1 MSAFFAVVVTA
12 LFAVA
17 GLVVD
22 FGSALQTKREAI
34 DVARHAAL
42 AGAAQTSIADLRS
55 GDYRIDPVGAE
66 AAAHRFLAAAGADG
80 TVTATTD
87 LVVVRVTASRPT
99 TFLGLFGAERIT
111 VTGAGQARA
120 LHGVTRED
128 P

>member
-1 MSAFFAVVVTA
+1 MSAFFAVVVSA

-22 FGSALQTKREAI
+22 YGGALQTKREAI
-34 DVARHAAL
+34 DLARHAAL
-42 AGAAQTSIADLRS
+42 AGAGQTSVADLRRGS
-55 GDYRIDPVGAE
+55 YRIDPVQAE
-66 AAAHRFLAAAGADG
+66 TAARQFLAAAGAEG
-80 TVTATTD
+80 TISATADLVTVQVTAA
-87 LVVVRVTASRPT
+87 RAT

-111 VTGAGQARA
+111 VTGSGQARA